1 MKKSYYF
8 EIIIFL
14 TLTSAALGRIIYPD
28 MREKEIE
35 VNPFINRYSSY
46 VIIAF
51 ELCAFYFL
59 FFSNKF
65 LKNIYLFTYIALI
78 IPLSIYYLSKINVQD
93 EIKSLYIYTPD
104 IKSILIHIYIII
116 TMAYIVFYK

>member
-14 TLTSAALGRIIYPD
+14 TLTSAAVGRIIYPD

-35 VNPFINRYSSY
+35 VNPFINTYSSY

-51 ELCAFYFL
+51 ELSAFYFL

-65 LKNIYLFTYIALI
+65 LKNIYLLIYIALI
-78 IPLSIYYLSKINVQD
+78 IPLSIYYLSKINIQD

-116 TMAYIVFYK
+116 TMAYIVLYK